1 MIYNFAQ
8 NSAHDLNL
16 NLSDM
21 ALLPSEFE
29 AKKDPTPMDIN
40 PELVNLMET
49 RSSKAIDEENWNDT
63 DLDDPILV
71 EMRRRQTELEDGVDQ
86 ETDPFIERIRKN
98 AEKRTEFENA
108 QEQLLLKTSEDQNDE
123 DFLQDLLDDLDL

>member
-1 MIYNFAQ
+1 
-8 NSAHDLNL
+8 
-16 NLSDM
+16 
-21 ALLPSEFE
+21 
-29 AKKDPTPMDIN
+29 MDIN

>member
-86 ETDPFIERIRKN
+86 ETDPFIERIRKKITKDAN
-98 AEKRTEFENA
+98 L
-108 QEQLLLKTSEDQNDE
+108 QIQLA
-123 DFLQDLLDDLDL
+123 